1 MASNKGSTQC
11 QFKFR
16 TSNYIRLITFVVFW
30 AFTRYYR
37 IRKSLPREVRKIE
50 GPYLLLSNHVGYW
63 DPFIIGHF
71 LPRFTHFVSSDAA
84 FRTPIAGFFLPR
96 LGVIPK
102 KKNIRDTQVIRDI
115 IHVLEHGEGVGIFP
129 EAVRNWAGNTLP
141 IDSSIGKLVKL
152 LQVPVIVSVSRGM
165 HQFNPRWSK
174 TVRKTHVKIDYEL
187 LFTEGQLQSLK
198 ISEINHQIKSA
209 LYHDEVEWQKNQ
221 KHAIRSRRRAE
232 HINHVLF
239 ICPACHAI
247 GSFSATGNKCNCR
260 KCKYSIFIDNYS
272 FFHTIS
278 DHRHYFDNIRDWYD
292 WQEEWMLRHIQYL
305 YDLGF
310 QDAIFEDTDMAIYH
324 GTEDSPLKF
333 IENGT
338 MRLFTDRIEIT
349 YKVSKKS
356 EILNLDQLLTI
367 NPQVHEKMEIMYA
380 DKIYRAIGNAPGVS
394 GLKWEIA
401 VNALWRK
408 MGQDYKLSPYI
419 KIDQTNNQGRMSET
433 SRDAH

>member
-30 AFTRYYR
+30 AFTRYYP

-115 IHVLEHGEGVGIFP
+115 MHVLEHGEGVGIFP
-129 EAVRNWAGNTLP
+129 EAVRNWAGKTLP
-141 IDSSIGKLVKL
+141 IDPSIGKLVKL

-165 HQFNPRWSK
+165 HLFNPRWSK
-174 TVRKTHVKIDYEL
+174 KVRRTHVKIDYQL
-187 LFTEGQLQSLK
+187 LFTKSDLLNLTVD
-198 ISEINHQIKSA
+198 EINTEIKTA
-209 LYHDEVEWQKNQ
+209 LQHDEIQWQENQ
-221 KHAIRSRRRAE
+221 KHLIQSNRRAE

-247 GSFSATGNKCNCR
+247 GSFSAKGNKCNCR

-272 FFHTIS
+272 FFLTIS

-292 WQEEWMLRHIQYL
+292 WQEQWMTIHLSNL
-305 YDLGF
+305 YDENHKAPIF
-310 QDAIFEDTDMAIYH
+310 QNDDMSIYCGNDT
-324 GTEDSPLKF
+324 SPL
-333 IENGT
+333 ELMGVASLT
-338 MRLFTDRIEIT
+338 LFTDRVEIT
-349 YKVSKKS
+349 YDKSNQS
-356 EILNLDQLLTI
+356 EILYLEKLHTI
-367 NPQVHEKMEIMYA
+367 NPQVHEKIEIMYD
-380 DKIYRAIGNAPGVS
+380 DKIYRAIGIDPGVS

-401 VNALWRK
+401 VNVLWKK
-408 MGQDYKLSPYI
+408 MGQEYKLSPYI
-419 KIDQTNNQGRMSET
+419 RTGK
-433 SRDAH
+433 

>member
-1 MASNKGSTQC
+1 MASSKNSTRR

-16 TSNYIRLITFVVFW
+16 ASGYIRLITYLVFW

-84 FRTPIAGFFLPR
+84 FRTPVAGFFLPR

-102 KKNIRDTQVIRDI
+102 KKNVRDTQVIRDI

-129 EAVRNWAGNTLP
+129 EAVRNWGGRTLP
-141 IDSSIGKLVKL
+141 IDPSIGKLVKL
-152 LQVPVIVSVSRGM
+152 LNVPVIVCVSKGM
-165 HQFNPRWSK
+165 HHFNPRWSK
-174 TVRKTHVKIDYEL
+174 RVRRTRVQIEYQL
-187 LFTEGQLQSLK
+187 LFSESELQDVDVAEVNSK
-198 ISEINHQIKSA
+198 IKLA
-209 LYHDEVEWQKNQ
+209 LHHDDIEWQENQ
-221 KHAIRSRRRAE
+221 KHPIRSHRRAE

-247 GSFSATGNKCNCR
+247 GSFSAKGNECNCR
-260 KCKYSIFIDNYS
+260 KCKYSIYIDTYS

-278 DHRHYFDNIRDWYD
+278 DHRHYFDNIRGWYD
-292 WQEEWMLRHIQYL
+292 WQEQWMIRHIYHL
-305 YDLGF
+305 YDQGF
-310 QDAIFEDTDMAIYH
+310 QNSIFEDADMAIYH

-338 MRLFTDRIEIT
+338 MRLFTDRIEIK
-349 YKVSKKS
+349 YRESKKT
-356 EILNLDQLLTI
+356 EILNLDQLLAI
-367 NPQVHEKMEIMYA
+367 NPQVHEKIEIMYD
-380 DKIYRAIGNAPGVS
+380 DKIYRAIGNSPGVS

-401 VNALWRK
+401 VNALWKK
-408 MGQDYKLSPYI
+408 MGQEYKLSAYI
-419 KIDQTNNQGRMSET
+419 KI
-433 SRDAH
+433 